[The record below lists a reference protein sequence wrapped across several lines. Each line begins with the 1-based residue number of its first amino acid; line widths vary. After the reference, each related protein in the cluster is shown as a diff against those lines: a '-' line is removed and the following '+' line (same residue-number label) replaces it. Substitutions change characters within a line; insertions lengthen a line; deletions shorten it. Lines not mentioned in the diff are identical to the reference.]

1 MKSATTGTSQSGPLP
16 YDFRRP
22 NKFNREHVRALQ
34 IANETFARQFTTVL
48 STTLRSVSQVS
59 LKQVSQYTYDEYIR
73 DIPNPSY
80 LAVLSLAPLAGAS
93 LFHIPLPVV
102 MTIIDRLLGGT
113 GGGDLPGR
121 QLTDIEQA
129 LFQNFMGRVLH
140 ELQYGF
146 EALASIQ
153 PAMLHQESNPQF
165 AQISSAT
172 DMVVV
177 ISYDIRIGTV
187 EDTATL
193 CIPFTS
199 LQPVLDEIVGNALL
213 NGRVAVD
220 PLAVQ
225 SVISSRL
232 DNAPLDVSVRFREVT
247 LPSVEIVNLRP
258 GDILP
263 LRHATDL
270 ALAVSIA
277 GVPCYRGVAGRK
289 GKRLACLIV
298 DTSEHNEAP

>member
-1 MKSATTGTSQSGPLP
+1 MKSATSGTRNSVPHI

-59 LKQVSQYTYDEYIR
+59 MKQVNQYTYDEYIR

-93 LFHIPLPVV
+93 LFHIPLPIV
-102 MTIIDRLLGGT
+102 MTIIDRLLGGLGT
-113 GGGDLPGR
+113 SEAPER
-121 QLTDIEQA
+121 SLTDIEQA

-146 EALASIQ
+146 EALANIQ
-153 PAMLHQESNPQF
+153 PTIINQESNPQF

-177 ISYDIRIGTV
+177 ISYDMKIGSV
-187 EDTATL
+187 EGTSTL

-213 NGRVAVD
+213 NGRVPVD
-220 PLAVQ
+220 PLALQ
-225 SVISSRL
+225 NVIGDRL
-232 DNAPLDVSVRFREVT
+232 DSVPVDVSIQFKEVS
-247 LPSVEIVNLRP
+247 LPSSEIVNLQP

-263 LRHATDL
+263 LCHATDL
-270 ALAVSIA
+270 PLAVSIA
-277 GVPCYRGVAGRK
+277 GVPCYKAVAGRK

-298 DTSEHNEAP
+298 ESTDQKEAP

>member
-1 MKSATTGTSQSGPLP
+1 MKSATSGARNSVPLT

-22 NKFNREHVRALQ
+22 NKFNREHVRSLQ

-59 LKQVSQYTYDEYIR
+59 LKQVNQYTYDEYIR
-73 DIPNPSY
+73 NIPNPSY
-80 LAVLSLAPLAGAS
+80 LAVLSLPPLAGAS
-93 LFHIPLPVV
+93 LFHIPIPVV

-113 GGGDLPGR
+113 GTGDTPGR
-121 QLTDIEQA
+121 QLTDIEQTI
-129 LFQNFMGRVLH
+129 FQNFMVRVLH

-146 EALASIQ
+146 EALAHIE
-153 PAMLHQESNPQF
+153 PAILNQESNPQF

-177 ISYDIRIGTV
+177 ISYDMRIGTI

-199 LQPVLDEIVGNALL
+199 LQPILDEIVGNALL
-213 NGRVAVD
+213 NGRIPVD
-220 PLAVQ
+220 PIAVQ
-225 SVISSRL
+225 NVISARL
-232 DNAPLDVSVRFREVT
+232 DNAPVNVSVQFKEVT
-247 LPSVEIVNLRP
+247 LPSVDIVNLRP

-263 LRHATDL
+263 LRHPTDL

-277 GVPCYRGVAGRK
+277 GVPCYKAVAGRK

-298 DTSEHNEAP
+298 EGTEPNEAP